1 MQEQQTAD
9 RQVRLEKFRLLS
21 QTLPQSIS
29 FGAALALTVVVVLWR
44 TQPTWML
51 LGWFTTHVTVNLWR
65 LSVLRRFR
73 TRHTDVAAG
82 LRLAPTIQ
90 VGCAAAGLV
99 WGLLALLP
107 YAQNDLNTPLFV
119 AFVLAGVTAGGATA
133 MASEMVAALAFQFSI
148 FALLALHLLLGE
160 GDPTRQAMTF
170 SALLYSLFMAA
181 WTSRMHRNALAAIH
195 TQLDGARRERELLGQ
210 EARYRALAHH
220 DALTGL
226 PNRLSLQL
234 RLPEL
239 LAQAAAE
246 GHSVA
251 VIYIDLDR
259 FKDINDLR
267 GHRCG
272 DALLQAAA
280 RRLRDSVRA
289 TDFVARMGGDEFV
302 IATTDAKRT
311 VQIVTLIDLVSAS
324 LKLPVLYEGEVL
336 TTSGSMG
343 IAVYPEHGADA
354 EQLLKNADIALYQ
367 AKAAGRGK
375 HRFFADEMSVEFRE
389 RMFLE
394 QELARAVG
402 TAQLFVEYQPLF
414 DLSSGRPTG
423 LEALLRWRHP
433 QRGLV
438 PPKDFIA
445 IAEHCGLIEAIG
457 AHVLRIVCADLRDWQ
472 RAGVPML
479 PVAIN
484 VSPIQLERGS
494 LVESLLLTTREH
506 QVSPTLL
513 QIEITETALMKDT
526 GQVAATL
533 QTLREQG
540 VKIMID
546 DFGIG
551 FSSLNHLKN
560 LAIDGLKIDQSFVAD
575 MIDDERDAAIVS
587 AIIGIGKS
595 LNMDVLAEGVHSPRH
610 VQRLL
615 LLGCTRGQGF
625 FLHEPV
631 QAAQC
636 ALFLARDD
644 GRPLAATGTVG
655 LAH

>member
-1 MQEQQTAD
+1 
-9 RQVRLEKFRLLS
+9 
-21 QTLPQSIS
+21 
-29 FGAALALTVVVVLWR
+29 
-44 TQPTWML
+44 
-51 LGWFTTHVTVNLWR
+51 
-65 LSVLRRFR
+65 
-73 TRHTDVAAG
+73 
-82 LRLAPTIQ
+82 
-90 VGCAAAGLV
+90 
-99 WGLLALLP
+99 
-107 YAQNDLNTPLFV
+107 
-119 AFVLAGVTAGGATA
+119 
-133 MASEMVAALAFQFSI
+133 MVAALVFQFAI
-148 FALLALHLLLGE
+148 FALPAVHLLFGE
-160 GDPTRQAMTF
+160 NDPTRQLMTF
-170 SALLYSLFMAA
+170 SALLYTLFMAA
-181 WTSRMHRNALAAIH
+181 WTSRMHQNALTGIR
-195 TQLDGARRERELLGQ
+195 TRLDAARRERELLGQ

-226 PNRLSLQL
+226 PNRLSLQV

-239 LAQAAAE
+239 LAQAAAD

-272 DALLQAAA
+272 DALLQIAA

-302 IATTDAKRT
+302 IATTDAQRT
-311 VQIVTLIDLVSAS
+311 AQIVALAELVAAS
-324 LKLPVLYEGEVL
+324 LKSPWVYEGDAL

-343 IAVYPEHGADA
+343 IAVYPEHGIDA

-375 HRFFADEMSVEFRE
+375 HRFFADAMSVEFRE
-389 RMFLE
+389 RIFLE
-394 QELARAVG
+394 QELARAVD
-402 TAQLFVEYQPLF
+402 TAQLYVEYQPLF
-414 DLSSGRPTG
+414 DLSSGRLTG
-423 LEALLRWRHP
+423 FEALLRWRHP

-457 AHVLRIVCADLRDWQ
+457 AHVLQIVCADLRDWQ
-472 RAGVPML
+472 RAGVPL
-479 PVAIN
+479 VPVAIN

-494 LVESLLLTTREH
+494 LVESLLMTTREH
-506 QVSPTLL
+506 HVSPTLL

-533 QTLREQG
+533 QTLRDQG
-540 VKIMID
+540 VKILID

-595 LNMDVLAEGVHSPRH
+595 LRIDVLAEGVHSPRH
-610 VQRLL
+610 VQMLM
-615 LLGCTRGQGF
+615 LLGCAKGQGF

-631 QAAQC
+631 RAALC
-636 ALFLARDD
+636 AELLARD
-644 GRPLAATGTVG
+644 GGG
-655 LAH
+655 LALLRERSA